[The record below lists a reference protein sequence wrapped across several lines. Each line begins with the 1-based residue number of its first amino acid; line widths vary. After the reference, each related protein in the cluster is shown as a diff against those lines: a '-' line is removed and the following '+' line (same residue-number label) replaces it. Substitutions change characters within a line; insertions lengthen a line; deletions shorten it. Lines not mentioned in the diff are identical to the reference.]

1 MSKTKTGLKTFFS
14 VTVIALVQGALSFY
28 RVSVIIDSFGDEIN
42 GVVQAAL
49 QISAY
54 LVLFQSGMSAAYQY
68 KMYSPLSGGEYGR
81 VASLFRG
88 LKLSMI
94 KVSGKMLLVSLAVI
108 PVYSALLVNKGA
120 AFLDTVMILAAIGLR
135 ITVPYFYTLPER
147 CLIDIKEKKYLIFVV
162 EGVKDCATIVT
173 EVLLIIFT
181 ALPLPLILCVNF
193 AYLAL
198 TKLVYLRLI
207 RSYFGTSFGLKTA
220 PEYAPSGLTKAVYA
234 HQITSIATSNSN
246 NVVLSILSTLKNV
259 TVMSSYTALI
269 SYPALV
275 ISRTIEGMR
284 ASLALKIARG
294 DEDSYPAF
302 RELLGFSFFCVC
314 VIVPV
319 FLQMANPFVSLWI
332 GAQYRVGWAP
342 LIMFAL
348 VLADSFIMPAVYAAR
363 DAKGL
368 YAESRNFTIA
378 QAAVNVALSVA
389 LAAPLGITGV
399 LIGTVSATYL
409 ILQPMNFSL
418 VYSKVFG
425 RKLTLYADI
434 LLAALICAASYF
446 ASGLLSGAVFAVS
459 EGWGTF
465 AVKTAIC
472 SAVSAVI
479 AVFGLW
485 LFNDGFRRLVKRF
498 LKHAGGSARSAPA

>member
-1 MSKTKTGLKTFFS
+1 LSKTKTGIKTVFS

-28 RVSVIIDSFGDEIN
+28 RVSVIIGAYGAEIN

-68 KMYSPLSGGEYGR
+68 KMYSPLSEGEYGR
-81 VASLFRG
+81 VSSLFCG

-94 KVSGKMLLVSLAVI
+94 KVSGKMLLVSLVVI

-120 AFLDTVMILAAIGLR
+120 AFIDTAMILAAIGLR

-147 CLIDIKEKKYLIFVV
+147 CLIDIKEKKYVIFAV
-162 EGVKDCATIVT
+162 EGIKDCASVAT

-193 AYLAL
+193 VYLAL

-207 RSYFGTSFGLKTA
+207 RSYFGASFDLKTP

-246 NVVLSILSTLKNV
+246 NVVLSLLSTLKNV
-259 TVMSSYTALI
+259 TIMSSYTALI

-275 ISRTIEGMR
+275 IGRTIEGMR
-284 ASLALKIARG
+284 ASLALKITRG

-332 GAQYRVGWAP
+332 GAQYRVGWAT
-342 LIMFAL
+342 LVLFAL

-368 YAESRNFTIA
+368 YAESKNFTIA

-425 RKLTLYADI
+425 RKLTLYSDMI
-434 LLAALICAASYF
+434 IAASICAASYF
-446 ASGLLSGAVFAVS
+446 ASGLLSGAVLTVS
-459 EGWGTF
+459 EGWGAF
-465 AVKTAIC
+465 AAKAAVC
-472 SAVSAVI
+472 SAVSAGV
-479 AVFGLW
+479 AAAGLW
-485 LFNDGFRRLVKRF
+485 FSNDGFRRLVKRF
-498 LKHAGGSARSAPA
+498 LKHADRARSAA